1 MADILQT
8 LKERRSCRKYK
19 SELIPQESLD
29 KILEAGTYAASGMGQ
44 QAVITIAVTDKTLR
58 DKMPDAAPRKA
69 NRVFWKE

>member
-29 KILEAGTYAASGMGQ
+29 KILEAGTYAASGMGKQ
-44 QAVITIAVTDKTLR
+44 SAIIK
-58 DKMPDAAPRKA
+58 
-69 NRVFWKE
+69 

>member
-1 MADILQT
+1 MKAK
-8 LKERRSCRKYK
+8 KEDEEDDRGRKRK
-19 SELIPQESLD
+19 LEQI
-29 KILEAGTYAASGMGQ
+29 IEAGLYAASGMGQ